1 MKWNYFTRAV
11 PEKHPRH
18 IISDRLGGKAYIQVL
33 FLTLL
38 VDTQSI
44 CRTIHS
50 RMSSFEKIYCNK
62 YHQNNSCKLGGKVS
76 IK

>member
-38 VDTQSI
+38 VLQAFVAPNIQECRLLKRFIAINIT
-44 CRTIHS
+44 RTIPAS
-50 RMSSFEKIYCNK
+50 WEAKS
-62 YHQNNSCKLGGKVS
+62 Q
-76 IK
+76 